1 VIALLRTEFVKATY
15 RVRTLVIFLL
25 LVGLPTLIVVAIKTN
40 HRHDRGEGG
49 DGLFFLSQ
57 QSGLLVPVAVLAVMS
72 GFLLVVIAG
81 LLAGDAVAGDSA
93 SGNLRY
99 VLMRPVRRTRLLLA
113 KALVAGFLIWVT
125 VILLAIA
132 GLVAGVIVFGSHP
145 LVVPAFR
152 NFAGTGGFGV
162 GAGFTLSTSTLLA
175 RLAVVTAYVAFGYT
189 ALLAI
194 GMFFS
199 TLTDTATGAIGGTVG
214 LYIVSEILDAIP
226 QIGRIRYAFPTHYL
240 DKWQPVFLENRYP
253 HDMLVGVFVQ
263 LAYFVVFATA
273 AVVWFG
279 RKDIRS

>member
-1 VIALLRTEFVKATY
+1 MIALLRTEFVKATY
-15 RVRTLVIFLL
+15 RLRTLVIFLL
-25 LVGLPTLIVVAIKTN
+25 LTGLPTLIVIAIKTN
-40 HRHDRGEGG
+40 HRHDRAENG
-49 DGLFFLSQ
+49 DGLFLLSQ

-113 KALVAGFLIWVT
+113 KAMVAGFLIWVT

-132 GLVAGVIVFGSHP
+132 GLAAGVIVFGSHAV
-145 LVVPAFR
+145 VVPGFRAFL
-152 NFAGTGGFGV
+152 GTGGV
-162 GAGFTLSTSTLLA
+162 GFTLNTSTLLA
-175 RLAVVTAYVAFGYT
+175 RLAVVTAYIAFGYT

-194 GMFFS
+194 GVFFS
-199 TLTDTATGAIGGTVG
+199 TLTDTATGAIGATVG
-214 LYIVSEILDAIP
+214 VYIVSEILDAIS

-240 DKWQPVFLENRYP
+240 DKWQPLFLENRYP
-253 HDMLVGVFVQ
+253 RDMLVGVFVQ
-263 LAYFVVFATA
+263 LAYLVVFGTA
-273 AVVWFG
+273 AIVWFG